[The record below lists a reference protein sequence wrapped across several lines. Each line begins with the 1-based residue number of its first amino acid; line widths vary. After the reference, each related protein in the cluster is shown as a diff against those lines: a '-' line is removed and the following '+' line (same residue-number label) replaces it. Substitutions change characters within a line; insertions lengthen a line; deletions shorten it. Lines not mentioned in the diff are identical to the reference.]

1 MKKSTIAVLLSAF
14 LFPGAGHFYL
24 KKYIAGVL
32 LVSTSFAAIYYFVS
46 MAIDRALEISKKIQ
60 TGDIPLDIEAIT
72 ESLTNTPNGSD
83 LRLLNIAMTTLIICW
98 LIGIIDSYRAGCVRD
113 KNDKM
118 PADRET

>member
-14 LFPGAGHFYL
+14 IFPGSGHFYL

-32 LVSTSFAAIYYFVS
+32 LVGTSFAAMYYLIS
-46 MAIDRALEISKKIQ
+46 MVVDRAFEVSKKIQ

-72 ESLTNTPNGSD
+72 ELLSQQSTGTD
-83 LRLLNIAMTTLIICW
+83 VQLLNIATTALIFCW
-98 LIGIIDSYRAGCVRD
+98 LIGIIDSYRVGRIRD

-118 PADRET
+118 PANR